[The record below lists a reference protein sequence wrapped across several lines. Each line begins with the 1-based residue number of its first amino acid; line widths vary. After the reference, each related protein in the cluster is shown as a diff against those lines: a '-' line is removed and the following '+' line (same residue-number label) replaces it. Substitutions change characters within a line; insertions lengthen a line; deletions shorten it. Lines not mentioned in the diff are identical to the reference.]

1 MTDTEIAARILDL
14 AGGPANL
21 SGHDMCFTRL
31 RLVLVD
37 PGAVDVAGIEAIP
50 EVIMTFTQS
59 GQYQV
64 VLGGRVRGVY
74 AAFRALA
81 EADRS

>member
-1 MTDTEIAARILDL
+1 MTDAEIAARILHL
-14 AGGPANL
+14 AGGPGNVRD
-21 SGHDMCFTRL
+21 HDMCFTRL
-31 RLVLVD
+31 RIVLVD

-50 EVIMTFTQS
+50 EVVMTFTQS

-74 AAFRALA
+74 AAFRAMVDA
-81 EADRS
+81 AAS